1 MEKTQKFQL
10 VHMGPTNLGQ
20 HFTTDLARGIMQ
32 GCDCKIALGAEN
44 FKKSISCA
52 TGACCC
58 RGVWG
63 HPPHNFFCFLDAKWC
78 ILRPF

>member
-1 MEKTQKFQL
+1 MSVCHYVEEVFPQA
-10 VHMGPTNLGQ
+10 VNLQ
-20 HFTTDLARGIMQ
+20 RCISQ